1 MYRNI
6 GRIDMPTYYGSK
18 RLDHSF
24 FQEKF
29 YKGLVKQFKK
39 AAEQEIRAAGD
50 QANQQYINW
59 LIWEGRCKFLEHFIQ
74 VCHLHDWVSLEE
86 WQAAALISRDTLK
99 DREYDPRHPVDS
111 LNKVIEVSRMMLH
124 CCENTRFFPKEFKK
138 CLRYCPS
145 KCYYAEIA
153 LHVMD
158 QVQLKHSIIDKRHT
172 LYVYKKFGIR
182 I

>member
-1 MYRNI
+1 
-6 GRIDMPTYYGSK
+6 MPTYYGSK

-86 WQAAALISRDTLK
+86 WQAAALISK
-99 DREYDPRHPVDS
+99 CSP
-111 LNKVIEVSRMMLH
+111 IEVSRMMLH

-153 LHVMD
+153 LRVMD
-158 QVQLKHSIIDKRHT
+158 QVQLKHSIIDKKHA